1 MTAALDI
8 AFFGSSLVSA
18 YWNGAATYYRGIVR
32 ALHERGHRV
41 TFYEPD
47 AYHRQ
52 QHRDIENPSWARVV
66 VYPGEGDAGVLAAL
80 EDARGADLVVKASGV
95 GAFDELLER
104 EVLALRRAGTTVA
117 FWDVDA
123 PATLDRVM
131 GDPRDAFRQHV
142 PRYDLVFTY
151 GGGDPVVRA
160 YEGLGARLCV
170 PIYNAL
176 DPSTHRP
183 VLPEPRFHC
192 DLGFLGNRLPDR
204 EARVEEF
211 FLRTAALLPERRFL
225 LGGNGW
231 ADKATPRNVVPL
243 GHVYTHQ
250 HNAFNSTARAV
261 LNVNRE
267 SMARYGFSPPTRV
280 FEAAGAAA
288 CLITDAWE
296 GIALFLEPAREVLV
310 AANGDEVAA
319 HLAAL
324 TPRRARGIGEAAYRR
339 VVAEHTYAHRAL
351 EVERALDGL
360 SGSADRDRSPAAGTV
375 GAAMHDASPAA

>member
-1 MTAALDI
+1 MNI

-18 YWNGAATYYRGIVR
+18 YWNGAATYYRGIIR
-32 ALHERGHRV
+32 ALAERGHRV

-47 AYHRQ
+47 AYGRQ
-52 QHRDIENPSWARVV
+52 QHRDIDDPPWARVV
-66 VYPGEGDAGVLAAL
+66 VYEGEGENGVLRSL
-80 EDARGADLVVKASGV
+80 ENARDADLVVKASGV
-95 GAFDELLER
+95 GVFDELLER
-104 EVLALRRAGTTVA
+104 EVLRLRRPGMLVA

-131 GDPRDAFRQHV
+131 SDGSDAFRQHV
-142 PRYDLVFTY
+142 PRYDVIFTY

-160 YEGLGARLCV
+160 YESLGARLCV

-176 DPSTHRP
+176 DPSTHYP
-183 VLPEPRFHC
+183 VLPDPRFVC

-211 FLRTAALLPERRFL
+211 FLGPASLLTDRRFL

-231 ADKATPRNVVPL
+231 ADKTLPSNVTPL
-243 GHVYTHQ
+243 GHVYTHE

-288 CLITDAWE
+288 CLITDDWV
-296 GIALFLEPAREVLV
+296 GIELFLEPEREVLV
-310 AANGDEVAA
+310 AENADAVAA
-319 HLAAL
+319 YLAAL
-324 TPRRARGIGEAAYRR
+324 TTERARVIGDAAHRR
-339 VVAEHTYAHRAL
+339 VLAEHTYAHRAV
-351 EVERALDGL
+351 EVERVLNGRTPGRASAREAAAEDSPL
-360 SGSADRDRSPAAGTV
+360 SSARSATL
-375 GAAMHDASPAA
+375 